1 MTRCCRLQILVFF
14 TLQAVLLAVGCSS
27 STDTTPL
34 DVPVHL
40 LRNGDLALRC
50 GTSLESHA
58 VVGVNGE
65 NGPYSHIGIVV
76 QVDGQWCVAHAVPG
90 ENERGEPE
98 YVKLD
103 PIQVYYGRDRAKL
116 GCIMRV
122 TDDSTACRQATDYAQ
137 WAVGTKKVFDNN
149 YDWEDSTELYCTE
162 MVQRAYQHAG
172 IDLAEDRHTQVVASL
187 MPGTYVF
194 PCDIAANASLRQV
207 AAF

>member
-1 MTRCCRLQILVFF
+1 MTHRCRLHIIGFV
-14 TLQAVLLAVGCSS
+14 ALLASLLAACSS
-27 STDTTPL
+27 NADTTPL

-50 GTSLESHA
+50 GTSLESHV

-76 QVDGQWCVAHAVPG
+76 QIDGQWYVAHAVPG

-122 TDDSTACRQATDYAQ
+122 TDDSTVCRQATDYAQ
-137 WAVGTKKVFDNN
+137 WAVGAKKVFDNN

-162 MVQRAYQHAG
+162 MVQRAYRHAG
-172 IDLAEDRHTQVVASL
+172 IDLAEDRHTRVVAAL

-194 PCDIAANASLRQV
+194 PCDIVANRSLRQI
-207 AAF
+207 ATF